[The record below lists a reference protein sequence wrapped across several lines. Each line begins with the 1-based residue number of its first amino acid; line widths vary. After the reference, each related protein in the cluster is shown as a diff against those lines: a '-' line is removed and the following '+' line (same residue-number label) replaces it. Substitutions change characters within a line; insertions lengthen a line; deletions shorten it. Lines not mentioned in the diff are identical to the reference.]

1 MTNGERVYITGVGLL
16 CSLGRG
22 YAEVSAALRAGRS
35 GIRAVPEWARLG
47 LKATIGGPIDP
58 ELKQHSAE
66 RIPANV
72 RSAMSEVGLMCSLAA
87 FDALD
92 DARLT
97 ADELN
102 RARSACIV
110 GSGVASTQAV
120 VQASQKLYAGA
131 ARKISPYT
139 VLRAMCSSASMSVVG
154 ALSLRGRSYSLSSA
168 CATSA
173 HSIGH
178 AYELIRSGRTD
189 VAIAGGGDELSE
201 HIAAAFDALRTA
213 LSTRYNDRPEV
224 ASRPFDAGRDGF
236 VLSGGSG
243 IVVLESETHMRQRQ
257 ARPRARIVG
266 FGANS
271 GPGDLVLPDFSGVAG
286 CECMKA
292 ALHDADL
299 EAAQIDAINTHATG
313 TIAGDVAEVN
323 SIRQVFGSRVP
334 PFSSTKSMTG
344 HALGGAGAIETIFCV
359 ATLEGRC
366 IMPSINI
373 DTVDPQLKDLPIV
386 RECEFADV
394 RYVLNNSF
402 GFGGTNASLIL
413 GRV

>member
-1 MTNGERVYITGVGLL
+1 VTNGERVYITGVGLL

-22 YAEVSAALRAGRS
+22 YEQVSAALRAGHS

-47 LKATIGGPIDP
+47 LKATIGGPIAP
-58 ELKQHSAE
+58 EAKAHSAE

-72 RSAMSEVGLMCSLAA
+72 RSAMSEAGLLCSLAA

-92 DARLT
+92 DAGLT
-97 ADELN
+97 AEDLN

-110 GSGVASTQAV
+110 GSGVASTEAV
-120 VQASQKLYAGA
+120 VQAAEKLYRGA

-139 VLRAMCSSASMSVVG
+139 VLRAMCSSASTSVVG
-154 ALSLRGRSYSLSSA
+154 ALGLRGRSYSLSSA

-213 LSTRYNDRPEV
+213 LSTRYNDRPQV
-224 ASRPFDAGRDGF
+224 ASRPYDASRDGF
-236 VLSGGSG
+236 VLSGGAG
-243 IVVLESETHMRQRQ
+243 IVVLESETHLRQR
-257 ARPRARIVG
+257 RGRARARVVG

-271 GPGDLVLPDFSGVAG
+271 GPGDLVLPDLSGVAAR
-286 CECMKA
+286 ECMRGALDDAGLA
-292 ALHDADL
+292 AT
-299 EAAQIDAINTHATG
+299 QIDAINTHGTG
-313 TIAGDVAEVN
+313 TMAGDLAEVN
-323 SIRQVFGSRVP
+323 SIRQVFGSRIP

-344 HALGGAGAIETIFCV
+344 HALGGAGAIETIFC
-359 ATLEGRC
+359 AAMLEGRC

-373 DTVDPQLKDLPIV
+373 DTVDPHFADLPIV
-386 RECEFADV
+386 RNCQIADV
-394 RYVLNNSF
+394 EYVLSNSF
-402 GFGGTNASLIL
+402 GFGGTNAALIL